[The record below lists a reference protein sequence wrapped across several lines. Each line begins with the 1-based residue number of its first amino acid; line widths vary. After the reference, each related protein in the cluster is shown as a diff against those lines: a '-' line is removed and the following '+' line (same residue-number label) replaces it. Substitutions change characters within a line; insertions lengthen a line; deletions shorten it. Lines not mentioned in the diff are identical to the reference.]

1 MLPSDARAEAC
12 LMGWPNAQQMMELDP
27 SSFRL
32 RPSLILTKYIIIN
45 IIIINYLIFINL
57 ECPVAAASMPKIA
70 ETTRRGWVP

>member
-27 SSFRL
+27 SSFQ
-32 RPSLILTKYIIIN
+32 YIIIN